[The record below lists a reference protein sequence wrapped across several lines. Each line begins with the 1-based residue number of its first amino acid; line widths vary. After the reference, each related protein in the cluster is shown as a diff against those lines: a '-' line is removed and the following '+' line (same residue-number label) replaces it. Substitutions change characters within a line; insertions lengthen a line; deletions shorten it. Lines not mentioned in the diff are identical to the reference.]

1 MKVPLDLT
9 KVFQGILLFYV
20 LACDSL
26 IVYRIRLLRPR
37 AKSRARP
44 CLRRSSTSSS

>member
-26 IVYRIRLLRPR
+26 IVYRIRVLRSVRKPVHV
-37 AKSRARP
+37 AA
-44 CLRRSSTSSS
+44 